1 MLTVGVPVYNAAR
14 FLERCLTN
22 LCAEDLDYRIVISDN
37 ASTDQTGE
45 IAQAFA
51 RADKRIRY
59 IRHDSNLGAW
69 GNFQFLLD
77 NASTDLF
84 AWRAYDDV
92 SSPGFFQTL
101 AAALE
106 AHPQRQLAVG
116 SLAYENEQGT
126 PPRPQQV
133 PAELPSNLRQRR
145 ALLLHIAE
153 VTWIYGVFRREALC
167 RRYAAARQAYDYV
180 WSFDPL
186 VILPFL
192 LEGSVVT
199 DPSVTFTQYVCGG
212 SAASYRPKGVI
223 ACSRLVS
230 QFCRHGFAIA
240 NEVADSPGERLRL
253 YADVLRYSNSHG
265 LKFSRIAKRAML
277 WPYYRLRDRL

>member
-14 FLERCLTN
+14 FLERCLGN

-69 GNFQFLLD
+69 GNFEFLLE
-77 NASTDLF
+77 NAGTELF
-84 AWRAYDDV
+84 AWRAYDDI

-101 AAALE
+101 AAALD
-106 AHPQRQLAVG
+106 AQPQRHLAVG
-116 SLAYENEQGT
+116 SLAYEDEQGT
-126 PPRPQQV
+126 PPAPQAI
-133 PAELPSNLRQRR
+133 PAELPADPAQRR
-145 ALLLHIAE
+145 ALLLRLTE
-153 VTWIYGVFRREALC
+153 VTWIYGVFRRAELC
-167 RRYAAARQAYDYV
+167 RRYAAARRAYDYA

-186 VILPFL
+186 VLLPFV
-192 LEGSVVT
+192 LEASVVT
-199 DPSVTFTQYVCGG
+199 EPAVTFTQYVCGG
-212 SAASYRPKGVI
+212 SAARYRPKGVI

-240 NEVADSPGERLRL
+240 NEMTTSPGERLRL

-265 LKFSRIAKRAML
+265 LKFSRIAKRALM

>member
-1 MLTVGVPVYNAAR
+1 MLTVGVPVYNAQHL
-14 FLERCLTN
+14 LERCLKN

-37 ASTDQTGE
+37 ASTDKTEE
-45 IAQAFA
+45 IARAFVHSDS
-51 RADKRIRY
+51 RVRY
-59 IRHDSNLGAW
+59 IRHESNMGA
-69 GNFQFLLD
+69 GNNFLFLLNSAD
-77 NASTDLF
+77 TELF
-84 AWRAYDDV
+84 AWRAYDDL
-92 SSPGFFQTL
+92 SSPGYFRSLTQ
-101 AAALE
+101 ALRE
-106 AHPQRQLAVG
+106 NPQSNLAVG
-116 SLAYENEQGT
+116 GLHYEVTQGQPLPIQPVPDVLPVELA
-126 PPRPQQV
+126 
-133 PAELPSNLRQRR
+133 RR
-145 ALLLHIAE
+145 RKVLLKIAE
-153 VTWIYGVFRREALC
+153 VTWFYGVFRRGAL
-167 RRYAAARQAYDYV
+167 RKRFVDAQAAYSYV
-180 WSFDPL
+180 WSLDPL

-199 DPSVTFTQYVCGG
+199 DSSVTFTQYVCGG

-240 NEVADSPGERLRL
+240 NEMATSPGERLRL